1 MKNKSHL
8 KNRGHIKFRMEEVY
22 SHLHNNTNGNKEQS
36 LCCLVLMPC
45 ARASTRY
52 VRAHQCQCRKFLQQF
67 YWRAKHQTTDQTWKF
82 EQIWV
87 KYLAF
92 SEPKVEVVNQCKC
105 LFMFL
110 VYFLCMKIWCCI
122 VSRICYIKSAFYGKT
137 FISIIFFFSLIKEA
151 CRGRSPRPLTEA
163 ARRGLT

>member
-52 VRAHQCQCRKFLQQF
+52 ARAR
-67 YWRAKHQTTDQTWKF
+67 TN
-82 EQIWV
+82 
-87 KYLAF
+87 
-92 SEPKVEVVNQCKC
+92 VN
-105 LFMFL
+105 
-110 VYFLCMKIWCCI
+110 VG
-122 VSRICYIKSAFYGKT
+122 S
-137 FISIIFFFSLIKEA
+137 FFSSFTGALNIKQPTKHENLSKF
-151 CRGRSPRPLTEA
+151 G
-163 ARRGLT
+163 